1 MNGGIVVGVADH
13 DQGIGTLCHEQ
24 VPTRRRRDCSKKVAG
39 YFLWTSTLFVVDF
52 DGHKVLVASFF
63 VPDLEEEVSRV
74 LAAAA
79 VEVVVGADKG
89 RLADERRPRLAC
101 APEAHKGLGW

>member
-1 MNGGIVVGVADH
+1 M
-13 DQGIGTLCHEQ
+13 
-24 VPTRRRRDCSKKVAG
+24 
-39 YFLWTSTLFVVDF
+39 VDF
-52 DGHKVLVASFF
+52 DGHKVLVASFL

-101 APEAHKGLGW
+101 APEKLGQQALVRDLAGSLGSISE

>member
-1 MNGGIVVGVADH
+1 M
-13 DQGIGTLCHEQ
+13 
-24 VPTRRRRDCSKKVAG
+24 
-39 YFLWTSTLFVVDF
+39 VDF
-52 DGHKVLVASFF
+52 DGHKVLVASFL

-89 RLADERRPRLAC
+89 RLADERSQ
-101 APEAHKGLGW
+101 GLLVHLKSSVSKPW